1 MKMQVG
7 QALREAR
14 LNRGLDLYE
23 AHRVTGIRVEELRA
37 MEEDRWE
44 AVPEDV
50 AEEWLA
56 TYAGFLGLDEKAL
69 LEQYTHPGQ
78 QEQQDATRGVIARGS
93 SEPRLHW
100 NRRAVL
106 AVVGVAALVGVVIGL
121 VAIGPLGGSG
131 GSSSDGTDQVAGT
144 RATSTEPTTTTA
156 GSAPVSLQLST
167 KKVVWVC
174 LVDQRGHAVIPGQDL
189 VANQTVGPYDGK
201 GFEVTFGNGSVD
213 MTVNGQ
219 PVDVPPLAEPLGFR
233 ITPQG
238 ATRLSGPDQPSC
250 T

>member
-1 MKMQVG
+1 MGTQVG

-14 LNRGLDLYE
+14 LNKGLDLYE
-23 AHRVTGIRVEELRA
+23 AHRVTGIRVEDLRA

-44 AVPEDV
+44 AVPKDV
-50 AEEWLA
+50 AEDLLA
-56 TYAGFLGLDEKAL
+56 TYARFLDLDEKSL
-69 LEQYTHPGQ
+69 LVQYTHPGE
-78 QEQQDATRGVIARGS
+78 QEEAPVSPGVIARGS

-100 NRRAVL
+100 NRRGVL
-106 AVVGVAALVGVVIGL
+106 AVVGVAALVGVIIGL

-131 GSSSDGTDQVAGT
+131 GSSSDGSKQVAGT
-144 RATSTEPTTTTA
+144 SAGSTEPTTATA
-156 GSAPVSLQLST
+156 GSAPVSLQLSP

-174 LVDQRGHAVIPGQDL
+174 LVDKGGHPVIPGQDL
-189 VANQTVGPYDGK
+189 VANQTVGPYEGK
-201 GFEVTFGNGSVD
+201 GFDVRFGNGSID

-219 PVDVPPLAEPLGFR
+219 PVDVPPVAAPVGFR

-238 ATRLSGPDQPSC
+238 ATKLAPADQPTC